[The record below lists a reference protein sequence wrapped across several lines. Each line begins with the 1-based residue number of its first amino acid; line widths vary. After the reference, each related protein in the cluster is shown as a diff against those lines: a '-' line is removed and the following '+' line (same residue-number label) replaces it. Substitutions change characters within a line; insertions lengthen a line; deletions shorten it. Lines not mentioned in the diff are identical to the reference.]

1 MGIIDTLKRIPTYF
15 PLRPRRIVNYQ
26 GFDPVVYQELCQLSD
41 EVRQCESGASL
52 ALTIYKHTEKI
63 EKSQDP
69 AVRFLA
75 NMLKMAAT
83 AIRQSNERGF
93 Q

>member
-1 MGIIDTLKRIPTYF
+1 LA
-15 PLRPRRIVNYQ
+15 LRPRGIVNYQ
-26 GFDPVVYQELCQLSD
+26 GFDPVVYQELRQLND
-41 EVRQCESGASL
+41 EVKHCESGASL
-52 ALTIYKHTEKI
+52 ALAIYNRAENI

-75 NMLKMAAT
+75 SMLKTTAT
-83 AIRQSNERGF
+83 AVRESDKRGF